1 VLCNDFM
8 NGTSFYGW
16 LHQHVLGHHVYCN
29 SYGIDPDVRPFP
41 LRLAPCIVR
50 AQKLPHARHALC
62 WWWGGG
68 DTGQ

>member
-1 VLCNDFM
+1 MLCNDFM

-41 LRLAPCIVR
+41 LRLTPVIVR
-50 AQKLPHARHALC
+50 ALC
-62 WWWGGG
+62 PLSG
-68 DTGQ
+68 TLTATAIPAS